1 MDVHILQIF
10 QLWWHL
16 LSCLSSLSLL
26 VWRGRQHSLSRSS
39 RDSPH
44 LLPTF
49 TTNVRLNEDRLRR
62 TYSRPF
68 RHALGPRAYRVVPDH
83 RDTSRGPPR
92 QAVYFELRRPEGW
105 VWIYPGQN
113 GGKLTID
120 EFNRVRAFRID
131 HPSAQPNLRG

>member
-1 MDVHILQIF
+1 MSARTL
-10 QLWWHL
+10 
-16 LSCLSSLSLL
+16 
-26 VWRGRQHSLSRSS
+26 RET
-39 RDSPH
+39 
-44 LLPTF
+44 LPTF